1 MLSVPVDLVEY
12 LLHPAI
18 HQRRYRRPCG
28 AGRSPHGDLLLSPD
42 QSAGSA
48 RTERLGRIPGA
59 RGCTPQAFTFRD
71 HHHKLAV
78 LGAEVFGLSTQSTAY
93 QVEMA
98 ERLHL
103 PFAVLSDEHF
113 GFTEARGLPTFETG
127 GTRLLKRLTLV
138 VSGDRIDAVFYP
150 VTAPERRAETVP
162 AWLRAHPPPTP

>member
-1 MLSVPVDLVEY
+1 MCQWTLSSVFFILPSTRGGTVALAA
-12 LLHPAI
+12 LAAL
-18 HQRRYRRPCG
+18 
-28 AGRSPHGDLLLSPD
+28 
-42 QSAGSA
+42 
-48 RTERLGRIPGA
+48 RTVIYCYPWTSQPGQPEPNGWDVIPGA
-59 RGCTPQAFTFRD
+59 RVCTPQACTFRD

-150 VTAPERRAETVP
+150 VTAPERRAETVL
-162 AWLRAHPPPTP
+162 AWLRAHPLPTP